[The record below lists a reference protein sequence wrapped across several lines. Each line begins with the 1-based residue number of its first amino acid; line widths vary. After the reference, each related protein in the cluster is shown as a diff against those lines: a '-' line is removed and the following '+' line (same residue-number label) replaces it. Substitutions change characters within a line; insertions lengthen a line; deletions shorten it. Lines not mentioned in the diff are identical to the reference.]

1 MRYADAGVDI
11 SRAEQAKER
20 IRRMASRTFTRG
32 VVGGIGAFGGLF
44 ALDVKRWREPVLVS
58 STDGVGTKLKIAAAT
73 GIHSSVGGDLVN
85 HCVNDILTLG
95 AEPLFFL
102 DYLALG
108 SMDPDVVEQ
117 LVDGITRACHQADC
131 ALVGGETA
139 ELPDTYA
146 PGEYDLAGFIVGV
159 VERSRIPKPGAVHAG
174 DVLLALPSLGLH
186 TNGYS
191 LARKLIFETAGLP
204 TDAYVAEVGNK
215 IGAELLM
222 PHRCYWPMLKNI
234 VAHGLVTGM
243 AHITGGGIPG
253 NLPRVLP
260 RSTQAVV
267 ELGSWPVLPIFSYL
281 AKLGQIEREELL
293 RTFNLGVGMILI
305 VPPAN
310 LRAVE
315 TELKRRREKYYR
327 IGEIRNADSRKA
339 PIVFTGSLPI

>member
-1 MRYADAGVDI
+1 MRYAEAGVDI

-44 ALDVKRWREPVLVS
+44 ALDVKRWHEPVLVS

-73 GIHSSVGGDLVN
+73 GIHSTVGGDLVN

-108 SMDPDVVEQ
+108 RMDPDVVEQ

-146 PGEYDLAGFIVGV
+146 PGEYDLAGFIVGAV
-159 VERSRIPKPGAVHAG
+159 DRERLVEGRDIKAG
-174 DVLLALPSLGLH
+174 DRLIGLPSTGLH

-191 LARKLIFETAGLP
+191 LARGIVFDKLGLKVDSFVP
-204 TDAYVAEVGNK
+204 EVGDTVA
-215 IGAELLM
+215 GALLRT
-222 PHRCYWPMLKNI
+222 HRSYLHCVRALLERR
-234 VAHGLVTGM
+234 LVKGM

-253 NLPRVLP
+253 NLSRILPERTGARIDRDSWTVPSLFTFLQAAGGVPRDEMFRAFNMGIGL
-260 RSTQAVV
+260 
-267 ELGSWPVLPIFSYL
+267 IL
-281 AKLGQIEREELL
+281 ACAAADADLAMG
-293 RTFNLGVGMILI
+293 ILKDQGED
-305 VPPAN
+305 PKP
-310 LRAVE
+310 
-315 TELKRRREKYYR
+315 
-327 IGEIRNADSRKA
+327 IGEIVSGNRE
-339 PIVFTGSLPI
+339 VEL

>member
-1 MRYADAGVDI
+1 MRYAEAGVDI

-73 GIHSSVGGDLVN
+73 GIHSTVGGDLVN

-108 SMDPDVVEQ
+108 RMDPDVVEQ

-139 ELPDTYA
+139 ELPDTYT

-159 VERSRIPKPGAVHAG
+159 VERGRIPKTSAVRAG
-174 DVLLALPSLGLH
+174 DLLLALPSLGLH

-191 LARKLIFETAGLP
+191 LARKLIFEVAGLAP
-204 TDAYVAEVGNK
+204 DAYVAEIGNK

-222 PHRCYWPMLKNI
+222 PHRCYWPALKNI
-234 VAHGLVTGM
+234 VAQGLLTGM
-243 AHITGGGIPG
+243 AHITGGGIAG
-253 NLPRVLP
+253 NVPRVLP

-281 AKLGQIEREELL
+281 ANWARSSA
-293 RTFNLGVGMILI
+293 TNSCAPSIL
-305 VPPAN
+305 AW
-310 LRAVE
+310 A
-315 TELKRRREKYYR
+315 
-327 IGEIRNADSRKA
+327 
-339 PIVFTGSLPI
+339 